1 MAFHELGY
9 FVHALNENL
18 DFINLMAY
26 DFYGPWEK
34 TQANHH
40 SPLEAIEGEKNV
52 KSAVKNWLSNGMEA
66 AKINL
71 GIPLYGKC
79 WELSCGG
86 TCSCPFIPPLSANGP
101 GSPGPSTKEA
111 GTMAYFEI
119 CDAVR
124 NKGWKVY
131 NSSIKVEEGGWFS
144 WLKSSSPSNSLRNEK
159 MGPYAVSPSCPRM
172 WVGYDDPNMV
182 AVKSKYI
189 LSKNLGG
196 AMLWDISFDDFE
208 DGKKSNPVLTNAIY
222 RTLNP

>member
-1 MAFHELGY
+1 
-9 FVHALNENL
+9 
-18 DFINLMAY
+18 MAY

-40 SPLEAIEGEKNV
+40 SPLKENEGEKNV

-101 GSPGPSTKEA
+101 GSPGPSTKEE

-131 NSSIKVEEGGWFS
+131 NSVGWFS
-144 WLKSSSPSNSLRNEK
+144 GWFKSSSPSNTPRNEK

-172 WVGYDDPNMV
+172 WSVTM
-182 AVKSKYI
+182 I
-189 LSKNLGG
+189 LTWL
-196 AMLWDISFDDFE
+196 L
-208 DGKKSNPVLTNAIY
+208 SNPNTFCQRI
-222 RTLNP
+222 